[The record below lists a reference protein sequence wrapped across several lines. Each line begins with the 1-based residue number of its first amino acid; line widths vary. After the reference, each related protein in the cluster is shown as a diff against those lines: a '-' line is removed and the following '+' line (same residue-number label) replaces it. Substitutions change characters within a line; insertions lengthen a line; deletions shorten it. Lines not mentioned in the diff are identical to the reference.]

1 MSVFLGFLEATER
14 RDVTSAGTASCER
27 LANTECMTAGSY
39 RPTVDQMALVFFA
52 FSLPFFHSFFFFLFP
67 SLPPFLPYFFL
78 TTLAQ
83 AGMTQG
89 QKAEPS
95 GN

>member
-27 LANTECMTAGSY
+27 LASTECMTAGSY
-39 RPTVDQMALVFFA
+39 RPTVDQMALVFSA
-52 FSLPFFHSFFFFLFP
+52 FSLPFFHSFFFLPFP
-67 SLPPFLPYFFL
+67 LPPSLPYFFL